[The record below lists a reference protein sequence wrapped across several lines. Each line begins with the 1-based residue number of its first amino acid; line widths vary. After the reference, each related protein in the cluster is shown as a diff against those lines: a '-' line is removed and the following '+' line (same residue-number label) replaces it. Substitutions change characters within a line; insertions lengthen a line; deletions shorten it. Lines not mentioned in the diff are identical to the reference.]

1 MLAEWDIMKYSK
13 WEYQNLALA
22 GIAQSAALVDSL
34 AVRGSCDSNSLAACV
49 GPLLNFSP
57 ASLTELIPNPIQ
69 LSLGLRTLRDI
80 FSSNRDERNPEVI
93 RYVLGILALRQKLM
107 SDRAMQ
113 DRLQESL
120 RNLRPPE
127 NFAAT
132 DTDDEALQFFK
143 AIADIYQDTIS
154 TYTFRIHVKGNLEY
168 LRDDHVA
175 SQVRTLL
182 LAGIRWAVLWYQIGG
197 RRWHLVLYRK
207 KIDQTADDIRRKL
220 LTTV

>member
-1 MLAEWDIMKYSK
+1 MQYSK
-13 WEYQNLALA
+13 WQYQNLALA
-22 GIAQSAALVDSL
+22 GIAQCAALVDSL
-34 AVRGSCDSNSLAACV
+34 AVRGSCDSNSISACV
-49 GPLLNFSP
+49 NPLLNFNP
-57 ASLTELIPNPIQ
+57 DSLTELIPNPIQ
-69 LSLGLRTLRDI
+69 LSLGLRTLQGI
-80 FSSNRDERNPEVI
+80 FSSNKEDRNPEVI

-107 SDRAMQ
+107 SDPVMQ
-113 DRLQESL
+113 DKLQESL
-120 RNLRPPE
+120 RNLTPPE

-132 DTDDEALQFFK
+132 ESDEDTQQFFK
-143 AIADIYQDTIS
+143 AIADIYQDSIS

-168 LRDDHVA
+168 LRDEAVA

-207 KIDQTADDIRRKL
+207 KIDQTAEDIRRKL